1 MNETHVH
8 CMKRR
13 TVIKYL
19 FVIAGGTAV
28 LPACRHKESKA
39 SLLLTNMDVSFE
51 QEKTLAEFAETL
63 IPASATP
70 GAKDTYAHLFALRM
84 LDDCYEKDDQRKFM
98 NGLKAVDDLT
108 QKNHNT
114 PFANA
119 TPAQR
124 AAVLT
129 TLEAKK
135 GPDDA
140 QEFYKLMK
148 SLTIQGYLT
157 SKPVLGDIF
166 HYELVPGRF
175 NGAAPVK
182 TIIHQ
187 A

>member
-1 MNETHVH
+1 
-8 CMKRR
+8 MKRR
-13 TVIKYL
+13 KAIKYL
-19 FVIAGGTAV
+19 FVVAAGTAI
-28 LPACRHKESKA
+28 LPSCLHKESKA
-39 SLLLTNMDVSFE
+39 SILLRNMDVTLDQE
-51 QEKTLAEFAETL
+51 QMLAEFAETL

-70 GAKDTYAHLFALRM
+70 GAKDTYAHLFVLRM
-84 LDDCYEKDDQRKFM
+84 MDDCYEKKDQQKFM
-98 NGLKAVDDLT
+98 SGLKAVEDMVKKKYDI
-108 QKNHNT
+108 
-114 PFANA
+114 PFAKA
-119 TPAQR
+119 TAAQR
-124 AAVLT
+124 ADVLT
-129 TLEAKK
+129 VLENKK

-140 QEFYKLMK
+140 QAFYKMMK

>member
-1 MNETHVH
+1 
-8 CMKRR
+8 MKRR
-13 TVIKYL
+13 KAIKYL
-19 FVIAGGTAV
+19 FVVAAGTAV
-28 LPACRHKESKA
+28 LPSCLHKESKA
-39 SLLLTNMDVSFE
+39 SILLKNMEVTPD
-51 QEKTLAEFAETL
+51 QEKTLADFAETL

-84 LDDCYEKDDQRKFM
+84 LDDCYEKKDQQNFLS
-98 NGLKAVDDLT
+98 GLKAVEDMVKTKYGSSFL
-108 QKNHNT
+108 K
-114 PFANA
+114 AS
-119 TPAQR
+119 PAQR
-124 AAVLT
+124 ADVLT
-129 TLEAKK
+129 TLENKK

-140 QEFYKLMK
+140 QAFYKLMK